1 MAKGSR
7 VVISIS
13 QSFEWPKTDC
23 LCNAACPG
31 TRGVTKPH
39 GSFSLPRASL
49 WDYWLVSAVCK
60 WCAQHF
66 PFKCQEFPRIVAR
79 VVQPYSRFSRKLDH
93 ELVDCTK
100 KHQFPLHTS
109 INNNKPFASTAGS
122 WFPTFSLKQISSI
135 EVSLICSIC
144 HIYSHILPMF
154 SHGFPML
161 SPCFPPVAEH
171 KTKARGDAVLRFRE
185 ETRKLLAAMTAAR
198 RTFRL
203 GSHWQRKKWWD
214 SPFMVRKNYH
224 FLGDGENIEHHF
236 AGYLFMVKFWFKLG
250 FRIGFATFLVVSC
263 IMRASSRSFLS
274 FHYMFSSWSSQLV
287 TSLM

>member
-1 MAKGSR
+1 MPRYEGRDKTARFIQFAARFIVGLLAR
-7 VVISIS
+7 VCCLQVMCAALSFQMPRIS
-13 QSFEWPKTDC
+13 KT
-23 LCNAACPG
+23 L
-31 TRGVTKPH
+31 
-39 GSFSLPRASL
+39 
-49 WDYWLVSAVCK
+49 
-60 WCAQHF
+60 
-66 PFKCQEFPRIVAR
+66 IVAR

-154 SHGFPML
+154 SHAFPML

-203 GSHWQRKKWWD
+203 GSHWQRKKW
-214 SPFMVRKNYH
+214 
-224 FLGDGENIEHHF
+224 
-236 AGYLFMVKFWFKLG
+236 
-250 FRIGFATFLVVSC
+250 
-263 IMRASSRSFLS
+263 
-274 FHYMFSSWSSQLV
+274 
-287 TSLM
+287 